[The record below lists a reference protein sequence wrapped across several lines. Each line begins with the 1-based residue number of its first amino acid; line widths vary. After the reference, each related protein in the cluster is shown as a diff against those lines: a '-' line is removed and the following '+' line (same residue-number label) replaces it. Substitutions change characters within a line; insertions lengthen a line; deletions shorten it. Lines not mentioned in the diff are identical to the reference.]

1 MGLREREQEVRQ
13 GSGRGELIRSLPYHA
28 RRSCVCRQL
37 RPCEGEAVSR
47 ISSVFV
53 MRVVRCYFLRTGAC
67 SRGGIGGSHSREAGC
82 TVCERADRR
91 NAGGR
96 ERSGLILSSPQQ
108 PSVVKHSHKCSF
120 LLDRPQDL
128 RPGSCL
134 DQVMDKLQRLIAQ
147 ERELEF
153 ILIGGPESGG
163 GREQAQ
169 AIPAPTEL
177 EPEGGG
183 TSWVT
188 TTFHAGS
195 LHPAAR
201 CAASGD

>member
-1 MGLREREQEVRQ
+1 MLVEAVFA
-13 GSGRGELIRSLPYHA
+13 GSSGPAKVHVRGEASEDLTQEKLDALCASGQI
-28 RRSCVCRQL
+28 
-37 RPCEGEAVSR
+37 GEMLEAE
-47 ISSVFV
+47 SV
-53 MRVVRCYFLRTGAC
+53 
-67 SRGGIGGSHSREAGC
+67 
-82 TVCERADRR
+82 
-91 NAGGR
+91 
-96 ERSGLILSSPQQ
+96 P
-108 PSVVKHSHKCSF
+108 
-120 LLDRPQDL
+120 
-128 RPGSCL
+128 
-134 DQVMDKLQRLIAQ
+134 VMDKLQRLIAQ